1 MNPEPCSEAR
11 ADLLLSAA
19 LGCGVTLPQDT
30 ISLGSF
36 FFFFLVF
43 VCLFACWF
51 LFFFFLILSNSP
63 PALAY
68 FNTFSS
74 TLPNYLPQSNN
85 KKSKAV

>member
-36 FFFFLVF
+36 FFFFSF
-43 VCLFACWF
+43 CLFVCWF
-51 LFFFFLILSNSP
+51 LFFFFNP
-63 PALAY
+63 
-68 FNTFSS
+68 
-74 TLPNYLPQSNN
+74 
-85 KKSKAV
+85 V

>member
-43 VCLFACWF
+43 VCLFAGFFC
-51 LFFFFLILSNSP
+51 FFFF
-63 PALAY
+63 
-68 FNTFSS
+68 
-74 TLPNYLPQSNN
+74 
-85 KKSKAV
+85 